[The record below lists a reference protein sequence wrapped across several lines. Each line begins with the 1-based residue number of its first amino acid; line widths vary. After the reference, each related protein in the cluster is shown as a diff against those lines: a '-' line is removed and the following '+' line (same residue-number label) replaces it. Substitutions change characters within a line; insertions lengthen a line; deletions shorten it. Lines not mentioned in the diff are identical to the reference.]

1 MKRKR
6 LIALL
11 MAAVTVS
18 ASFVGCGEKEEKS
31 NGETTTKE
39 ESSGEPIEVSIA
51 IWGAE
56 DGLSDPNDPIYK
68 KLVEETGVKLVPQ
81 NITWDDSGQKI
92 QLWATNGQLP
102 DIFVGDY
109 VGTSFFLQTGWNRA

>member
-56 DGLSDPNDPIYK
+56 DGLRK
-68 KLVEETGVKLVPQ
+68 QG
-81 NITWDDSGQKI
+81 
-92 QLWATNGQLP
+92 
-102 DIFVGDY
+102 
-109 VGTSFFLQTGWNRA
+109 

>member
-31 NGETTTKE
+31 NGETTTILFTRNWWRKQ
-39 ESSGEPIEVSIA
+39 G
-51 IWGAE
+51 
-56 DGLSDPNDPIYK
+56 
-68 KLVEETGVKLVPQ
+68 
-81 NITWDDSGQKI
+81 
-92 QLWATNGQLP
+92 
-102 DIFVGDY
+102 
-109 VGTSFFLQTGWNRA
+109 